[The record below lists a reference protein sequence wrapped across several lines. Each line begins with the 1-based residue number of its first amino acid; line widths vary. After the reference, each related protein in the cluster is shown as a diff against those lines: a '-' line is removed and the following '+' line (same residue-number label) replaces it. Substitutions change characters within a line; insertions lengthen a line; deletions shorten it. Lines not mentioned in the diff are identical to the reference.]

1 MSKNPIR
8 KLSRFIDSII
18 TTAAYFVHRTHAEVS
33 PRDAMIRV
41 TLQKDDA
48 IAPARSSQPYLFDV
62 DVFKSSLDI
71 EFLLSPE
78 HLLPVQ
84 QIEIPYRVGE
94 DTLDLSP
101 YIGPTIRRRLYQDVL
116 STLQDS
122 DGQAF
127 SLCLSLPDLGVTED
141 FTLDGID
148 FKHVYPAWWKARP
161 VYLFMMA
168 YN

>member
-1 MSKNPIR
+1 
-8 KLSRFIDSII
+8 
-18 TTAAYFVHRTHAEVS
+18 
-33 PRDAMIRV
+33 MIRV

-48 IAPARSSQPYLFDV
+48 IAPARSCQPYLFDA
-62 DVFKSSLDI
+62 DVFQSTLNL
-71 EFLLSPE
+71 ELLMSPE
-78 HLLPVQ
+78 YLLPVQ

-116 STLQDS
+116 ATLQDS

-127 SLCLSLPDLGVTED
+127 SLCLSLPDLGGTDD
-141 FTLDGID
+141 FVLDGID
-148 FKHVYPAWWKARP
+148 FKHVYLAWWTARP
-161 VYLFMMA
+161 VYLFVMA